1 MQNGSLS
8 ERVVHFV
15 DHVKKTQASDGRSL
29 RVLDLRIECR
39 SQRLAEYA
47 DWPIAELELIEQEV
61 AGYGDNTELAQLL
74 TGEVEPRPIQ
84 AITWLDSP
92 SPFAWT

>member
-1 MQNGSLS
+1 MQNGRLS
-8 ERVVHFV
+8 ERVVHFM
-15 DHVKKTQASDGRSL
+15 DHVTKTQGDRAL

-47 DWPIAELELIEQEV
+47 DWPITELDLIEQEV
-61 AGYGDNTELAQLL
+61 AGYGDETELSRLL
-74 TGEVEPRPIQ
+74 SGEAEPQPVPP
-84 AITWLDSP
+84 ITWLDSP